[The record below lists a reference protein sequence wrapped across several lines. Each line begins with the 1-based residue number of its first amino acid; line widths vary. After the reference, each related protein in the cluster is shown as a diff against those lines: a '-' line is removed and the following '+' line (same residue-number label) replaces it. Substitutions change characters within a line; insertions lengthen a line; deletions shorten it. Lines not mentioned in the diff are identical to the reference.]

1 VEPLHLLYF
10 DKTWLLSAYCRLRQA
25 ERVFRLDRIDRLQL
39 SRELFKPRH
48 GEGRP
53 LRPLSIIVRFDPS
66 ILRWVQEQQHFS
78 YAENQDPQT
87 MIYHPRSFDQIKSWL
102 LGWGDKMELLEP
114 PEMRQELRE
123 TLEKMLSQ
131 HSY

>member
-1 VEPLHLLYF
+1 
-10 DKTWLLSAYCRLRQA
+10 
-25 ERVFRLDRIDRLQL
+25 
-39 SRELFKPRH
+39 
-48 GEGRP
+48 
-53 LRPLSIIVRFDPS
+53 LSIIVRFDPS

-87 MIYHPRSFDQIKSWL
+87 MVYRPRSFDQIKSWL